1 MPATR
6 GFREILRDIDSK
18 IQHLSDEWLRVQFKK
33 RRAKTPSRR
42 GSMKNRMDLIAR
54 VIKKLQT
61 CRGILVRTDEQY
73 GNSVERQR
81 AKEEME
87 SRVGDLEA
95 LVEFFSQF

>member
-1 MPATR
+1 MTGCACS
-6 GFREILRDIDSK
+6 LRSGAPR
-18 IQHLSDEWLRVQFKK
+18 QQAGRQ
-33 RRAKTPSRR
+33 
-42 GSMKNRMDLIAR
+42 SMKNRMDLIAR

-87 SRVGDLEA
+87 SRMEDLDA